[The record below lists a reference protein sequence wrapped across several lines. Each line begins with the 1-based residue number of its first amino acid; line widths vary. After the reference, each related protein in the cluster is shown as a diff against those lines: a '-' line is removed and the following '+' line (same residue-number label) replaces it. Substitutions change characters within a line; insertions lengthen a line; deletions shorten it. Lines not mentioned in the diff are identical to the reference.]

1 MNKYRV
7 RLVKKVEEE
16 MIVEAGSKS
25 EAIRRAE
32 GMAKLVEKG
41 RVLENEIC
49 VSDINL
55 LPS

>member
-7 RLVKKVEEE
+7 RVVKKVEEE
-16 MIVEAGSKS
+16 IIVEAGNKM

-49 VSDINL
+49 VSNIIL